1 MSLSNNTFTIE
12 HIQVKRGTAAAWRTQ
27 NPVLASGEI
36 GLETDTN
43 FFKIGNGSTRY
54 NSLPYC
60 LKITDDLNNGTPT
73 TVLSGQQGIVIKAL
87 IDAKPDFA
95 DIPTYTI
102 IDDLST
108 GGSNVALSAA
118 MGVVL
123 NNKFANYASSSDL
136 TTFRS
141 NLTSEWEDF
150 KDGIEETIAGATTD
164 SEVINARA
172 GTFMVGTTTN
182 NKTVYTVQNI
192 TQTTLK
198 NHLALNDADIVELW
212 KVVELIATDNETSQ
226 LAVKKVMFDRQEINE
241 EIDEIDLDLR
251 DLCLDSS
258 LMGLA
263 TKTKFDELDATIT
276 SLTAR
281 IAALEAAAE

>member
-27 NPVLASGEI
+27 NPVLASGEM

-123 NNKFANYASSSDL
+123 NNKFANYASSSAL
-136 TTFRS
+136 STFEA
-141 NLTSEWEDF
+141 NLTSDWEDF
-150 KDGIEETIAGATTD
+150 KDEIETTIAGVTTD

-172 GTFMVGTTTN
+172 GTFMIGTTVN
-182 NKTVYTVQNI
+182 GKTIYTVQNI

-198 NHLALNDADIVELW
+198 NHLDQNDADIVELW

-263 TKTKFDELDATIT
+263 TKTKFNELDTTIA